1 VSPVQSQF
9 NGELLDAMRRGSDTA
24 WADAYDMLAG
34 DLRSFIG
41 RLGAQSPDDVLGE
54 TMVQLVRDMKK
65 FRGSP
70 NEFRPWAFTVARHR
84 VLDDARKRARRP
96 VEVELLD
103 EDDLATTD
111 GLLVEG
117 PDLARLSEVLDRLTT
132 EQREV
137 LWLRYALDHSL
148 DQTADITGQSP
159 EAVAAMAHRAV
170 RRLRALL

>member
-1 VSPVQSQF
+1 
-9 NGELLDAMRRGSDTA
+9 M
-24 WADAYDMLAG
+24 
-34 DLRSFIG
+34 
-41 RLGAQSPDDVLGE
+41 
-54 TMVQLVRDMKK
+54 
-65 FRGSP
+65 
-70 NEFRPWAFTVARHR
+70 
-84 VLDDARKRARRP
+84 
-96 VEVELLD
+96 ELLD